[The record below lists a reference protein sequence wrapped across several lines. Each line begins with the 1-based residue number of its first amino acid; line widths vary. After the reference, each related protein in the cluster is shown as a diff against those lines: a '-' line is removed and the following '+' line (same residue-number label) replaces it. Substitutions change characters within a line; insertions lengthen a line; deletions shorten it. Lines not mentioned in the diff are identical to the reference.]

1 MRGAAMSRD
10 DGRIAK
16 VLEELAD
23 LGRRIGE
30 RAGELARLTKE
41 RQRASTSRSNDG
53 MAGVAAAA
61 AGLASEAAAVVASRE
76 PASRGTQRRQ
86 ALREPTAAHNDHHAQ
101 NTSDTTKN
109 RTRAKPKSKSK
120 SKHDTDTDTVTEN
133 PRPEPGVVI
142 RRSRRGTLGRAVPP
156 GAVKQSARK
165 RALGPVL
172 ASALVHVVAL
182 LGLAMVF
189 VVVEA
194 KPIRLALTVGDAAE
208 PAFEEAALVSIDTPA
223 QPDEPVELLAEAL
236 PTDVEPLALLEPA
249 PSESLLDE
257 REPADDAGGA
267 MAALDAGAM
276 LAEIGGPGDAKPAG
290 GGQGGGAAG
299 GKPAAAFFGRAG
311 QGRSVCFICDNSNSY
326 RDGSFHVVLEELAR
340 AVEALK
346 PEQSFFVI
354 FASDAA
360 YPLFHPAT
368 VEGLQP
374 ATAENKKKLRAW
386 LGTIEMCRGG
396 QGIDE
401 AVKRAAALG
410 AEVVYLLSDGALGA
424 SVVDRLE
431 GADFG
436 GGVVHTF
443 GMQQTVLDR
452 RTGEVNP
459 DKLREQQ
466 GHDRNLTII
475 ATAHGGTF
483 TPVIVAPQ
491 AAALERLR
499 PIPRNRARGAVWGLK
514 L

>member
-1 MRGAAMSRD
+1 MERD

-30 RAGELARLTKE
+30 RAGELARLAKE
-41 RQRASTSRSNDG
+41 RQRASAPRSDDG
-53 MAGVAAAA
+53 MASVAAAA
-61 AGLASEAAAVVASRE
+61 VDLASEAAAVVASRE
-76 PASRGTQRRQ
+76 PSSRDARRRQ
-86 ALREPTAAHNDHHAQ
+86 TRRESSTANNDHHAR
-101 NTSDTTKN
+101 NSSATTKD
-109 RTRAKPKSKSK
+109 RTNAKPEQAA
-120 SKHDTDTDTVTEN
+120 VTKT
-133 PRPEPGVVI
+133 PRLSQGAV
-142 RRSRRGTLGRAVPP
+142 SRRGTRGRAVPR
-156 GAVKQSARK
+156 GAGQRSARK
-165 RALGPVL
+165 RAVGPVL
-172 ASALVHVVAL
+172 ASALLHVVAL
-182 LGLAMVF
+182 LGLATVF

-208 PAFEEAALVSIDTPA
+208 PAFEEAALVSIDTLA
-223 QPDEPVELLAEAL
+223 QPDEPVELLAEAA
-236 PTDVEPLALLEPA
+236 PTDIEPL
-249 PSESLLDE
+249 SLLDPVPS
-257 REPADDAGGA
+257 EPLLEQRDPVDDAVGA
-267 MAALDAGAM
+267 MAALDPGAM
-276 LAEIGGPGDAKPAG
+276 LAEIGGPGDGKPAG

-299 GKPAAAFFGRAG
+299 GKPVAAFFGRAG
-311 QGRSVCFICDNSNSY
+311 QGKSVCFICDNSNSY
-326 RDGSFHVVLEELAR
+326 SNGSFHVVLEELAR
-340 AVEALK
+340 AVDALK
-346 PEQSFFVI
+346 PAQSFFVI
-354 FASDAA
+354 FTSDAA
-360 YPLFHPAT
+360 YPLFHPAI

-386 LGTIEMCRGG
+386 LGTVEMCRGG
-396 QGIDE
+396 QGIDN
-401 AVKRAAALG
+401 AVKQAAALG

-436 GGVVHTF
+436 GAVVHTF
-443 GMQQTVLDR
+443 GVQQTVLDR

-466 GHDRNLTII
+466 GHDRNLAVI

-483 TPVIVAPQ
+483 TPVIVAPA

>member
-1 MRGAAMSRD
+1 MDRD

-30 RAGELARLTKE
+30 RAGELARLAKE
-41 RQRASTSRSNDG
+41 RQRPLAPRGDDG
-53 MAGVAAAA
+53 MACVAAAA
-61 AGLASEAAAVVASRE
+61 ADLASEAAAVVASRE
-76 PASRGTQRRQ
+76 PSSRDARRRQ
-86 ALREPTAAHNDHHAQ
+86 ARREPSTANNDHHAR
-101 NTSDTTKN
+101 NSSATTKHSTTPKHSTN
-109 RTRAKPKSKSK
+109 AKLE
-120 SKHDTDTDTVTEN
+120 HNTVTVTEN
-133 PRPEPGVVI
+133 PRPEPGVVSG
-142 RRSRRGTLGRAVPP
+142 RSRRGTRGRVVPH
-156 GAVKQSARK
+156 GAGQRSVRK
-165 RALGPVL
+165 RAVGPVL

-182 LGLAMVF
+182 LALATIF

-223 QPDEPVELLAEAL
+223 QPDEPVELLAEAT
-236 PTDVEPLALLEPA
+236 PTDIEPLSLLDPA
-249 PSESLLDE
+249 PSEPLLAE
-257 REPADDAGGA
+257 RDPVDDAVGA
-267 MAALDAGAM
+267 MAALDSGAM
-276 LAEIGGPGDAKPAG
+276 LAEIGGPGDGKPAG

-299 GKPAAAFFGRAG
+299 GKPVAAFFGRAG
-311 QGRSVCFICDNSNSY
+311 QGKSVCFICDNSNSY
-326 RDGSFHVVLEELAR
+326 SGGSFHVVLEELAR
-340 AVEALK
+340 AVDALK
-346 PEQSFFVI
+346 PAQSFFVI
-354 FASDAA
+354 FTSDAA
-360 YPLFHPAT
+360 YPLFHPAI

-386 LGTIEMCRGG
+386 LGTVEMCRGG

-436 GGVVHTF
+436 GAVVHTF
-443 GMQQTVLDR
+443 GVQQTVLDR

-466 GHDRNLTII
+466 GHDRNLAVI

-483 TPVIVAPQ
+483 TPVIVAPA

>member
-1 MRGAAMSRD
+1 MSRD

-41 RQRASTSRSNDG
+41 RQRASTSRSDDG

-61 AGLASEAAAVVASRE
+61 ADLATEAVAVAASRE
-76 PASRGTQRRQ
+76 PSSRGTQRRQ
-86 ALREPTAAHNDHHAQ
+86 TRREPTTAHNDHHAQ
-101 NTSDTTKN
+101 KTSATTKN
-109 RTRAKPKSKSK
+109 RTDAKTKP
-120 SKHDTDTDTVTEN
+120 KHDTDTLSEN

-142 RRSRRGTLGRAVPP
+142 GRSRRGTIGRAVPH
-156 GAVKQSARK
+156 GAGPRSVRK
-165 RALGPVL
+165 RAVGPLL
-172 ASALVHVVAL
+172 ASALVHVVAI
-182 LGLAMVF
+182 LGLATIF

-208 PAFEEAALVSIDTPA
+208 PAFEEAALVSIDTLA
-223 QPDEPVELLAEAL
+223 QPDEPMELLAEAA

-249 PSESLLDE
+249 PSEPLLAE
-257 REPADDAGGA
+257 HEPADEAGGA
-267 MAALDAGAM
+267 MAALDPSAM
-276 LAEIGGPGDAKPAG
+276 LAEIGGAGDAKPAG
-290 GGQGGGAAG
+290 SGKGGAAAG

-326 RDGSFHVVLEELAR
+326 SDGSFHVVLEELAR
-340 AVEALK
+340 AVDALK

-360 YPLFHPAT
+360 YPLFHPAP
-368 VEGLQP
+368 VDALQP
-374 ATAENKKKLRAW
+374 ATADNKQKLRAW
-386 LGTIEMCRGG
+386 LGTVEMCRGG
-396 QGIDE
+396 QGIHD

-410 AEVVYLLSDGALGA
+410 AEVVYLLSDGELGG

-436 GGVVHTF
+436 GAAVHTF
-443 GMQQTVLDR
+443 GMQQPVIDR
-452 RTGEVNP
+452 RTGLVDP
-459 DKLREQQ
+459 DRLREQQ
-466 GHDRNLTII
+466 GYDRNLATIAI
-475 ATAHGGTF
+475 AHGGTF
-483 TPVIVAPQ
+483 TPVVIPPQ
-491 AAALERLR
+491 AVSLERLR

>member
-1 MRGAAMSRD
+1 MDRD

-30 RAGELARLTKE
+30 RAGELARLAKE
-41 RQRASTSRSNDG
+41 RQRPSAPRSDDG
-53 MAGVAAAA
+53 MASVAAAA
-61 AGLASEAAAVVASRE
+61 ADLASEAAAVMASRE
-76 PASRGTQRRQ
+76 PSSQDAQRRQ
-86 ALREPTAAHNDHHAQ
+86 TRREPSTANNDLHAK
-101 NTSDTTKN
+101 NTGGTTTS
-109 RTRAKPKSKSK
+109 RTHAK
-120 SKHDTDTDTVTEN
+120 SKHDTVTVTVTEN
-133 PRPEPGVVI
+133 PRPEPGVVSRRS
-142 RRSRRGTLGRAVPP
+142 RRSRRGTLGRVVPH
-156 GAVKQSARK
+156 GAGPRSVRK
-165 RALGPVL
+165 RAVGPVL
-172 ASALVHVVAL
+172 ASALVHLAAL
-182 LGLAMVF
+182 LSMAAVY

-208 PAFEEAALVSIDTPA
+208 PAFEEAALVSIDTPTELT
-223 QPDEPVELLAEAL
+223 EPVELLADEV
-236 PTDVEPLALLEPA
+236 PTDIEPLSLLDPA
-249 PSESLLDE
+249 PSEPLLAQRDSV
-257 REPADDAGGA
+257 DDAAGA
-267 MAALDAGAM
+267 MAAFEPGAM
-276 LAEIGGPGDAKPAG
+276 LAEIGGSGNGKPAG
-290 GGQGGGAAG
+290 SGQGGAAAG

-311 QGRSVCFICDNSNSY
+311 QGKSVCFICDNSNSY

-340 AVEALK
+340 AVDALK

-360 YPLFHPAT
+360 YPLFHPAA

-386 LGTIEMCRGG
+386 LGTVEMCRGG
-396 QGIDE
+396 QGIDD

-410 AEVVYLLSDGALGA
+410 AEVVYLLSDGAIGA

-436 GGVVHTF
+436 GAVVHTF

-466 GHDRNLTII
+466 GHDRNLTVI

-483 TPVIVAPQ
+483 TPVIAAPA

-499 PIPRNRARGAVWGLK
+499 PIPRNRSRGAVWGLK

>member
-1 MRGAAMSRD
+1 MERD

-30 RAGELARLTKE
+30 RAGELARLAKE
-41 RQRASTSRSNDG
+41 RQRASAPRSDDG
-53 MAGVAAAA
+53 MASVAAAA
-61 AGLASEAAAVVASRE
+61 ADLASEAAAVVASRE
-76 PASRGTQRRQ
+76 PSSRGRQRRQ
-86 ALREPTAAHNDHHAQ
+86 TRREPSTANNEHHAR
-101 NTSDTTKN
+101 NSSATTKH
-109 RTRAKPKSKSK
+109 RTNAKPEQASG
-120 SKHDTDTDTVTEN
+120 TQT
-133 PRPEPGVVI
+133 PRLSQGAV
-142 RRSRRGTLGRAVPP
+142 SRRGTRGRAVPR
-156 GAVKQSARK
+156 GAGPRSVRK
-165 RALGPVL
+165 RAVGPVL

-182 LGLAMVF
+182 LGLAMIF

-208 PAFEEAALVSIDTPA
+208 PALEEAALVSIDTLA
-223 QPDEPVELLAEAL
+223 QPDDPVELLAEAT
-236 PTDVEPLALLEPA
+236 PTDVEPL
-249 PSESLLDE
+249 SLLDPMPS
-257 REPADDAGGA
+257 EPLLEQRDPVDDAVGA
-267 MAALDAGAM
+267 MAALDPGAM

-311 QGRSVCFICDNSNSY
+311 QGKSVCFICDNSNSY
-326 RDGSFHVVLEELAR
+326 SDGSFHVVLEELAR
-340 AVEALK
+340 AVDALK
-346 PEQSFFVI
+346 PAQSFSVI
-354 FASDAA
+354 FTSDAA
-360 YPLFHPAT
+360 YPLFHPAI

-374 ATAENKKKLRAW
+374 ATADNKKKLRAW
-386 LGTIEMCRGG
+386 LGTVEMCRGG

-436 GGVVHTF
+436 GAVVHTF
-443 GMQQTVLDR
+443 GVQQTVLDR

-466 GHDRNLTII
+466 GHDRNLAVI

-483 TPVIVAPQ
+483 TPVIVAPA